1 MRDNFGEHTRN
12 SATPPSPVR
21 CAIYTRKSTDE
32 GLDQDFNSLD
42 AQRESGEA
50 YIASQKHDGWQCLPD
65 RYDDGGFSGG
75 NMDRP
80 ALTRLITEV
89 EAGRIDIIVVHKVD
103 RLSRS
108 LLDFSRLM
116 EKFQQHE
123 VSFVSVTQ
131 QFSTTSSMGR
141 LTLNILFSFA
151 QFEREIIAE
160 RTREKMSAARR
171 KGKWVGG
178 IPILGYDI
186 DPVGRCLVVNEDE
199 AEKVREIF
207 RLYLETR
214 SLIGTAEE
222 LNRRGWVTK
231 NWTSKRGSEHGGKIF
246 DKAVLSRLLT
256 NITYTGKISYRGEVY
271 DGEQQRIITMK
282 TWRQVQRTLRQ
293 NGSGR
298 KRTRNRHQTILGG
311 LIYCRPCDAAMT
323 PVHST
328 GGSGKQ
334 YQYYVCSQAQK
345 RGWGHCVS
353 KSLPAREVERFVIER
368 LQMMRNSPELIDEM
382 VRQSRGQALTQIN
395 ALRQER
401 RVLKQKLSQFGEELN
416 GANGAAPRQEGAT
429 AQSTIAEIRE
439 VIRKTAQELSRVEEA
454 LYDSRRRGVRR
465 EELVRALAPCDEA
478 FSSATPRDQHRL
490 LQQLLQRVDYDG
502 AEGKIALTLNP
513 DGVSAL
519 AKESIIKRKGKA

>member
-1 MRDNFGEHTRN
+1 MRDSFREHTRN

-50 YIASQKHDGWQCLPD
+50 YIASQKHDSWHCLPD

-80 ALTRLITEV
+80 ALARLITEV
-89 EAGRIDIIVVHKVD
+89 EAGKINIIVVHKVD

-199 AEKVREIF
+199 AEKVKTIF
-207 RLYLETR
+207 KIYLETR
-214 SLIGTAEE
+214 SLIDTAEE

-231 NWTSKRGSEHGGKIF
+231 HWTSKRGSEHGGKVF
-246 DKAVLSRLLT
+246 DKAILSRLLT
-256 NITYTGKISYRGEVY
+256 NVTYTGKVSYRDEVY
-271 DGEQQRIITMK
+271 DGEQRRIITMK

-293 NGSGR
+293 NGNGR
-298 KRTRNRHQTILGG
+298 KRTRSRHQTILGG
-311 LIYCRPCDAAMT
+311 KVYCRPCNAAMT
-323 PVHST
+323 PVHT
-328 GGSGKQ
+328 RGGSGKK

-368 LQMMRNSPELIDEM
+368 LQMIRNRPDLIDEM
-382 VRQSRGQALTQIN
+382 VLQSRSLALTKIKT
-395 ALRQER
+395 LRQER
-401 RVLKQKLSQFGEELN
+401 RALKQKLSKFGEALN
-416 GANGAAPRQEGAT
+416 GANGSTAHQESAI
-429 AQSTIAEIRE
+429 AQSTIVEIRE
-439 VIRKTAQELSRVEEA
+439 VIRKTKQELSRVEEA
-454 LYDSRRRGVRR
+454 LYDSRRKGVRR
-465 EELVRALAPCDEA
+465 EELAMALAPCGEA
-478 FSSATPRDQHRL
+478 ISSATPRYQHRL
-490 LQQLLQRVDYDG
+490 LQQLLKRVDYDG
-502 AEGKIALTLNP
+502 AERKIALTLNP
-513 DGVSAL
+513 EGIRAL
-519 AKESIIKRKGKA
+519 ATGGHIQRRV